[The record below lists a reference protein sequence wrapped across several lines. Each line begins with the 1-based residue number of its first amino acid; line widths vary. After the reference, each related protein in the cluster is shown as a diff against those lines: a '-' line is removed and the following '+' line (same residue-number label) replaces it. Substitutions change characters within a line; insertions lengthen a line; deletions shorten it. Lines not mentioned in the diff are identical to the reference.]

1 MVEARRDSICCRA
14 CVVLSFSCSFSEVG
28 EVVLALV
35 LAPVVL
41 APLVLVVV
49 VVLLLLLLVA
59 AAVVVVMEV
68 EVVAC
73 TDMGTLHRNRS

>member
-41 APLVLVVV
+41 APVVLVV
-49 VVLLLLLLVA
+49 VVLLLLVAAA